1 MAYDNTDKGSL
12 FTNDKKETEKHPDYN
27 GSINVGGKEYWLSGW
42 KKKSEKTGKTFLS
55 LSVREK
61 QDAPRQSSAPTRK
74 AKDDDFGDAPFWL
87 TGLKADAVMKVTPLG
102 LHLRVCEGG
111 TPTDP
116 YAKANAGTT
125 QRRSEKDAP
134 THRRSE

>member
-61 QDAPRQSSAPTRK
+61 QETPRQSSEPTRK
-74 AKDDDFGDAPFWL
+74 ANHGAGGFADMNDDIPF
-87 TGLKADAVMKVTPLG
+87 ADPMKN
-102 LHLRVCEGG
+102 RA
-111 TPTDP
+111 
-116 YAKANAGTT
+116 YAL
-125 QRRSEKDAP
+125 SV
-134 THRRSE
+134 

>member
-27 GSINVGGKEYWLSGW
+27 GSINVGGREYWLSGW

-61 QDAPRQSSAPTRK
+61 QETPRQSSEPTRK
-74 AKDDDFGDAPFWL
+74 AKADDFDQDCPF
-87 TGLKADAVMKVTPLG
+87 
-102 LHLRVCEGG
+102 
-111 TPTDP
+111 
-116 YAKANAGTT
+116 
-125 QRRSEKDAP
+125 
-134 THRRSE
+134 

>member
-42 KKKSEKTGKTFLS
+42 KKKSEKTGKSFLS

-61 QDAPRQSSAPTRK
+61 QDTPRQSSEPTRK
-74 AKDDDFGDAPFWL
+74 AKIDDFSDDMPF
-87 TGLKADAVMKVTPLG
+87 
-102 LHLRVCEGG
+102 
-111 TPTDP
+111 
-116 YAKANAGTT
+116 
-125 QRRSEKDAP
+125 
-134 THRRSE
+134 